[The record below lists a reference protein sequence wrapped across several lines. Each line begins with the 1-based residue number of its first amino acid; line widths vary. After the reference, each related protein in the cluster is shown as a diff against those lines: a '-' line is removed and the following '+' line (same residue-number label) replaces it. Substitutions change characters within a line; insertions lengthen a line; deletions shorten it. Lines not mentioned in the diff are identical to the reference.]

1 MRIWSRKYFKKGAGE
16 EDDPYQGR
24 MLEVDG

>member
-1 MRIWSRKYFKKGAGE
+1 MRIWRRKHFRKVAGE
-16 EDDPYQGR
+16 EDGPDQGR